1 MLPPNSSAS
10 KSWIKRNSKKHSL
23 KKKQKHRE
31 QFLHESPKKNSHV
44 YYILNVEML
53 GHVPGDFF
61 THTHKKKTSKKPLQQ
76 SVQRSACR
84 PIPGRI
90 ESSNQ
95 IPAKRLGGSQA
106 EAVIWMVELTVRPL
120 QIGLIN
126 APKSTWII
134 STNHQT
140 FRGFFAVS
148 FREGYLAIPTFSLGV
163 RLQEGVFNRRVC
175 YSPET

>member
-10 KSWIKRNSKKHSL
+10 KSWIKRNSNKKFTKEETKTSRTVSSWIAKEKLTCILYTQDWDVGTCYSWSH
-23 KKKQKHRE
+23 
-31 QFLHESPKKNSHV
+31 KKN
-44 YYILNVEML
+44 IQ
-53 GHVPGDFF
+53 
-61 THTHKKKTSKKPLQQ
+61 KTLQK

-106 EAVIWMVELTVRPL
+106 EAVIWMGWTNSSPPGNRPK
-120 QIGLIN
+120 G
-126 APKSTWII
+126 PKKHM
-134 STNHQT
+134 NHLNQPST
-140 FRGFFAVS
+140 FRVFFAVG

-163 RLQEGVFNRRVC
+163 RLQEGVFYRRVC